1 MKYSRVI
8 EGVFL
13 ERPNRFIAR
22 VSIKGKTETVHVKN
36 TGRCRELLQP
46 GTRVYLEEADRP
58 GRKTKYDLIAAE
70 KLRKGLPSLLIN
82 MDSQA
87 PNQAAEEW
95 LKQGTLFSKQAQI
108 RREVKYKNSRF
119 DFYIQEGKRRIFL
132 EVKGV
137 TLEQEGRVSFPDA
150 PTQRGV
156 KHLHELISC
165 LKEGYEAYL
174 LFVVQMKGIRE
185 FSPNDEN
192 DPAFGTAL
200 REAARAGVRI
210 LAMDCVV
217 TKDQMQVSKS
227 VPVVL

>member
-87 PNQAAEEW
+87 PNAAAGEWLREKKLFPDLTLLRPEYRFGESRFLYSGRQAAYLSGSERGYTGTGG
-95 LKQGTLFSKQAQI
+95 QG
-108 RREVKYKNSRF
+108 
-119 DFYIQEGKRRIFL
+119 FL
-132 EVKGV
+132 SGCSHPERCKA
-137 TLEQEGRVSFPDA
+137 SA
-150 PTQRGV
+150 
-156 KHLHELISC
+156 
-165 LKEGYEAYL
+165 
-174 LFVVQMKGIRE
+174 
-185 FSPNDEN
+185 
-192 DPAFGTAL
+192 
-200 REAARAGVRI
+200 
-210 LAMDCVV
+210 
-217 TKDQMQVSKS
+217 
-227 VPVVL
+227 

>member
-22 VSIKGKTETVHVKN
+22 VGIKGKTETVHVKN

-137 TLEQEGRVSFPDA
+137 TLEQEGRVVMVNS
-150 PTQRGV
+150 TM
-156 KHLHELISC
+156 E
-165 LKEGYEAYL
+165 
-174 LFVVQMKGIRE
+174 
-185 FSPNDEN
+185 
-192 DPAFGTAL
+192 AL
-200 REAARAGVRI
+200 RQAQEAFAGEAARMGLHDEEDVVRMMREFRKERCDAGD
-210 LAMDCVV
+210 A
-217 TKDQMQVSKS
+217 
-227 VPVVL
+227 